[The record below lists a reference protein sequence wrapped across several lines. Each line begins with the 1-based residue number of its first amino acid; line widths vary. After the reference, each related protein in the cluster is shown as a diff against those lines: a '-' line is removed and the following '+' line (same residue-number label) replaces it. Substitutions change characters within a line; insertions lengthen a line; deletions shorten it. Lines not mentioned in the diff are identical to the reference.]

1 MVARIVTL
9 TNHLGTSQL
18 PCWLPQVRY
27 RLDNG
32 GQHSSCRPAQ
42 QAEPS
47 CQLPGEVQAVT
58 AARLCVVYTKC
69 HSLLTSGQGW
79 NYIIKVL
86 KILQSNFKIPREN
99 HSYLKKIT
107 LNEDKLLTL
116 SKFDNYNLLINSLLP
131 YLKYSLI
138 LGCRSATFPAVWGM

>member
-1 MVARIVTL
+1 MAHSFHFSGHYIFMVARIVTL

-86 KILQSNFKIPREN
+86 KILQI
-99 HSYLKKIT
+99 LKFQEKIT
-107 LNEDKLLTL
+107 LT
-116 SKFDNYNLLINSLLP
+116 
-131 YLKYSLI
+131 
-138 LGCRSATFPAVWGM
+138 